1 MPQSHAIRIHQTG
14 GPDVLQYEV
23 IDIASPG
30 PGEVQIRHKAIGLN
44 FTDVHHRTG
53 RYPVPSFPA
62 VLGMEG
68 VGVVE
73 AVGDGVTEFEPGD
86 RVAYAGASP
95 WLQPGSYSDLRNLD
109 AKWLVKI
116 PEWLDF
122 ETAAAVFLKGLTVQ
136 YLLRGAFRV
145 EKGMTIL
152 IHAVSGGVG
161 LLMTQWAKHL
171 GAVVIGTTSSEAKAH
186 VARQNGADH
195 VLVSTSDDVTAHVR
209 ALTGGVGVPVV
220 YDSVGAATF
229 EITLACLRKR
239 GMAVCFGTASGPVPP
254 LEIWRLNRLGSLY
267 LTGAGLNDYISE
279 RAELLERAA
288 DLFDVLRTGAV
299 KPSINQRY
307 LLKEAAHAHRDL
319 ENRRTTGSS
328 ILIP

>member
-1 MPQSHAIRIHQTG
+1 MPQSRAIRIHQTG
-14 GPDVLQYEV
+14 GPEVLKYEV
-23 IDIASPG
+23 IEVAAPL

-44 FTDVHHRTG
+44 FTDIHHRTG
-53 RYPVPSFPA
+53 RYPVPGFPA

-73 AVGDGVTEFEPGD
+73 AVGAGVTEFEPGD

-95 WLQPGSYSDLRNLD
+95 WLQPGSYSDLRNID
-109 AKWLVKI
+109 SKWLVKI
-116 PEWLDF
+116 PDWLDF
-122 ETAAAVFLKGLTVQ
+122 ESAAAAFLKGLTAQ

-145 EKGMTIL
+145 QKGMTIL

-171 GAVVIGTTSSEAKAH
+171 GAVVIGTASSEAKADA
-186 VARQNGADH
+186 ARQNGADH
-195 VLVSTSDDVTAHVR
+195 VLLSTSDDVAARVR
-209 ALTGGVGVPVV
+209 ALTGGLGVAAV

-254 LEIWRLNRLGSLY
+254 LEIWRLNRMGSLY
-267 LTGAGLNDYISE
+267 ITGAGLNDYISD

-288 DLFDVLRTGAV
+288 DLFEVLKSGAV
-299 KPSINQRY
+299 KASINQRY
-307 LLKEAAHAHRDL
+307 RLEDAAHAHHDL
-319 ENRRTTGSS
+319 ESRRTTGSS
-328 ILIP
+328 ILTL